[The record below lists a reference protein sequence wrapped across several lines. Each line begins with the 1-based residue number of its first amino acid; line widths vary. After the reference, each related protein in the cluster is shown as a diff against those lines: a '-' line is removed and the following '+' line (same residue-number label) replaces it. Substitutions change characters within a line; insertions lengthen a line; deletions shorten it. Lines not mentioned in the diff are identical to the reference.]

1 MSYTK
6 TKKLLKVKEFLIDM
20 IYLTLGCAIMAIGTA
35 VFLLPNQLSTGG
47 FTGIATIFYYLFHF
61 SMGTVI
67 LALNI
72 PFFILAFFKIG
83 KKLVIKS
90 IIGTSL
96 LSFFIDLFEKI
107 PTLTNDRLLA
117 CIYGGIFI
125 GFGLAL
131 VLKAN
136 ASTGGTD
143 LITYIARA
151 YKPYMKTSN
160 IIVVVDVIIIG
171 LNVIFFKKVE
181 IGLYS
186 AISIYLMGKMIDIV
200 FEGVTFTKMV
210 YIISQKYE
218 EISKEIDNQLQR
230 GSTGIYAKGMYTNT
244 DKMMLMCVG
253 ARTEVAR
260 MKQIAT
266 QIDSKAFII
275 ISNARETWGK
285 GFKGD

>member
-61 SMGTVI
+61 PMGTVI
-67 LALNI
+67 LTLNI

-96 LSFFIDLFEKI
+96 LSIFIDLFEKI

-151 YKPYMKTSN
+151 YRPYIKTSS

-186 AISIYLMGKMIDIV
+186 AISIYLMGKMIDFD
-200 FEGVTFTKMV
+200 FEGINFTKMV

-253 ARTEVAR
+253 ARNEVAR

-266 QIDSKAFII
+266 QIDPKAFII